1 MKKYIVT
8 VKTKET
14 VKYEVS
20 LPDKLKIGDSWD
32 YIFNEIKTNPKI
44 HEVVEVDEE
53 IFKVESNGTI

>member
-14 VKYEVS
+14 VKYEIS
-20 LPDKLKIGDSWD
+20 LPENLKIGDSWD
-32 YIFNEIKTNPKI
+32 YIFNEIETNPKI